1 VPSLT
6 AAKKHEVTLYFT
18 FLVRICL
25 VFLFFF
31 LLNCELSYTRFFF
44 FFKQCD
50 ASIKPR
56 TRAIHAPFFSAIR
69 SSTCFPL
76 HYFVTVVVRLPP
88 TYLLFSGKILSFFLV
103 CVSDG
108 TGWTALRLLS
118 FGVTSAVR

>member
-44 FFKQCD
+44 F
-50 ASIKPR
+50 
-56 TRAIHAPFFSAIR
+56 
-69 SSTCFPL
+69 SSS
-76 HYFVTVVVRLPP
+76 VTQVLSRGHVR
-88 TYLLFSGKILSFFLV
+88 YMLLFFLQSGALLV
-103 CVSDG
+103 SLCI
-108 TGWTALRLLS
+108 TL
-118 FGVTSAVR
+118 